1 MIFISGNIRKLHIQ
15 KYDGLENIE
24 NPNRTLEVTLGSNTD
39 TNLAVLGLINQKK
52 LKKTFRIAFSRE
64 VVGPDSFNIIFT
76 SARRGRHG
84 NVVKT
89 KIGQDPM
96 RNTFLYTMVQY

>member
-39 TNLAVLGLINQKK
+39 TNLAVLGIINQKK
-52 LKKTFRIAFSRE
+52 IKKKRFESHF
-64 VVGPDSFNIIFT
+64 P
-76 SARRGRHG
+76 
-84 NVVKT
+84 VK
-89 KIGQDPM
+89 
-96 RNTFLYTMVQY
+96 